1 MPPNDVPADGKRHLF
16 VKPSKGQATANE
28 IHVTVDG
35 AGELQSKVC
44 YCTCHTSHALLTL
57 GQKRGVP
64 HSQPSPLVRGI
75 SYYRLTLRPGV
86 KLVEVAGRFTLLH
99 HAARG
104 CGGGHSRNK
113 SPSP

>member
-44 YCTCHTSHALLTL
+44 Y
-57 GQKRGVP
+57 
-64 HSQPSPLVRGI
+64 
-75 SYYRLTLRPGV
+75 
-86 KLVEVAGRFTLLH
+86 
-99 HAARG
+99 
-104 CGGGHSRNK
+104 
-113 SPSP
+113 